1 MIMEISIIRDPN
13 GWYSASIPDLQAHT
27 QWENW
32 EELMKNISECITL
45 SIKCMQS
52 ESDQKNASAHF
63 TILKKSPRFYLNM
76 EHLFDASYV

>member
-1 MIMEISIIRDPN
+1 
-13 GWYSASIPDLQAHT
+13 
-27 QWENW
+27 
-32 EELMKNISECITL
+32 MKNISECITL